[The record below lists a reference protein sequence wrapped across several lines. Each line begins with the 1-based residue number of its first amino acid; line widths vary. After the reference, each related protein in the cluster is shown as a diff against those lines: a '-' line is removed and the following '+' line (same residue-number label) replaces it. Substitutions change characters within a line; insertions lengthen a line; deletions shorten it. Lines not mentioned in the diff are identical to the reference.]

1 MCGAARAQMRVI
13 LRGTGGPELTSER
26 QGEAT
31 LVEENGQ
38 KLLFDAGRG
47 VLDGLYQSRVRPQEM

>member
-13 LRGTGGPELTSER
+13 LRGTGSPEPTSER
-26 QGEAT
+26 PGEAT